1 MTEEIYD
8 IIVLGGGAGG
18 VPAAIRAAQ
27 LGGNVAIIERRDF
40 GGQCMNRGCIPFG
53 HMMVASNIVGSLTLG
68 KDMGLTFQ
76 EATIDYPTLRKR
88 QDELIAFMRQGVT
101 STLKKNKVE
110 IYEGKGRI
118 MGKGK
123 VIVNSATL
131 SYKNI
136 ILSTGAQWQEP
147 TFPGA
152 DLEEVVNTDSLLTA
166 DKLPKRVLLFG
177 QSPWLIEIAQFLHR
191 FGSQVILATPEET
204 ILSGESKAIITRL
217 RKVLKNEG
225 IDIKTQAEIL
235 ALTKK
240 KDGLYVDLHAKD
252 DRETVIVDNVITL
265 ERTAALDDLGLKS
278 INLDDNSPY
287 LTVNNKMETEIEGV
301 YAIGDLT
308 GHQSQHYSHL
318 ASDMGIIDA
327 ENAMGKDAFFN
338 PKTTTRILFTQP
350 EVACVGLTP
359 KEAKNEGYDVIVGSA
374 PLSMNPFGMILSENE
389 GIIEVVADKKYGEIL
404 GVHLIGTAASEMAGQ
419 AVLAIQMEASL
430 DDLDKTPFPHP
441 TLSESLA
448 EAARDALGKPIYLP

>member
-1 MTEEIYD
+1 MEKDYD

-18 VPAAIRAAQ
+18 VPAAIRTAQ
-27 LGGNVAIIERRDF
+27 LGGSVAIIESKDF

-53 HMMVASNIVGSLTLG
+53 HMMVASNIVGSLSLG

-76 EATIDYPTLRKR
+76 RATIDYPTLQKR

-123 VIVNSATL
+123 VTVNSTTL

-136 ILSTGAQWQEP
+136 ILATGAQWQEP

-152 DLEEVVNTDSLLTA
+152 DLEEVVKTDSLLTA
-166 DKLPKRVLLFG
+166 NILPKRVLLFG
-177 QSPWLIEIAQFLHR
+177 ASPWLIEIAQFLHR

-204 ILSGESKAIITRL
+204 ILSGESKTITTRL

-225 IDIKTQAEIL
+225 IDIKTQAEIIT
-235 ALTKK
+235 ATKK
-240 KDGLYVDLHAKD
+240 KDGLYVDLNTKEGREIVVV
-252 DRETVIVDNVITL
+252 DRVITI
-265 ERTAALDDLGLKS
+265 ERAAALKDLGLKS
-278 INLDDNSPY
+278 IKLDEDSEY
-287 LTVNNKMETEIEGV
+287 IAVNNKMETGTKGV
-301 YAIGDLT
+301 YAIGDLI
-308 GHQSQHYSHL
+308 GPPSQHYSHL
-318 ASDMGIIDA
+318 AAATGIIAA
-327 ENAMGKDAFFN
+327 ENAMGKDAAMN
-338 PKTTTRILFTQP
+338 QRTLTRVLFTQP
-350 EVACVGLTP
+350 EVACVGLTQ

-389 GIIEVVADKKYGEIL
+389 GIVEVVADKKYGEIL

-419 AVLAIQMEASL
+419 ALLAIQMEATL
-430 DDLDKTPFPHP
+430 DDLDKTSFPHP